1 MQNPLRA
8 ITGGNKNPPIPQT
21 MAASHAP
28 IAEPKSGNGA
38 RGRATGS
45 PQPISPTEA
54 ERVARQAQQARIERS
69 QRAAPAQEPVAIP
82 ALPPAQ
88 HAPLRLTPVVLML
101 VQMVF
106 DIVAIAGA
114 FGAAYWLRFE
124 VGLFD
129 TFGDLDIR
137 HIEPDVQTYATMM
150 AITVGTLL
158 TTFYFSKLYSL
169 KRGASRVDEFYKI
182 AAAVS
187 MGTVL
192 SLAINSLILGK
203 SFEYS
208 REVLLTGWL
217 LSIVFVT
224 VMRLLYSV
232 MVGQLR
238 KAGVDRARVLVVGAG
253 PTAAVVVDR
262 LEHHPTLGYEVL
274 GMVDHHTNGSG
285 EMRPHGHVPVLGNIT
300 RLAEIVRK
308 RNVDEV
314 IVALSGASDKQLRDI
329 ITLVQDESVSVKIYP
344 DAFQLM
350 TQNEVSVGELSGLP
364 LLSVKDVALRGW
376 NRRLKRAFDVV
387 FSLLV
392 LVLTAPLMLF
402 IAIAIKLTS
411 SGPVFFIQERV
422 GLDGTPFQLVK
433 FRTMKMAVDEDEV
446 PKLIEGM
453 PGWTVPNDPRRT
465 SIGTFLR
472 RFSLD
477 ELPQFY
483 NVLMG
488 EMSVVGPRPEQ
499 PEYVKQF
506 AQRIPHYLRRH
517 REKSGIT
524 GWAQVNGL
532 RGDSSIELR
541 TAADIYYVENWSL
554 LFDLKIIVRTIVA
567 MFRGKNAY

>member
-1 MQNPLRA
+1 MV
-8 ITGGNKNPPIPQT
+8 
-21 MAASHAP
+21 ASHAP
-28 IAEPKSGNGA
+28 VAEPKSGNGA
-38 RGRATGS
+38 HGRATGS

-54 ERVARQAQQARIERS
+54 ERIARQAQQARIERARRVPPS
-69 QRAAPAQEPVAIP
+69 QEPEAIP
-82 ALPPAQ
+82 ALPPAR
-88 HAPLRLTPVVLML
+88 HTPPRLTPVVLML
-101 VQMVF
+101 VQIAF
-106 DIVAIAGA
+106 DIIAIAAA

-124 VGLFD
+124 LGLFD

-137 HIEPDVQTYATMM
+137 HVEPDVQTYAIMM

-158 TTFYFSKLYSL
+158 TTFYFSQLYSL

-192 SLAINSLILGK
+192 SLATNSLLLGK
-203 SFEYS
+203 RFEYS
-208 REVLLTGWL
+208 REVLLTGWF
-217 LSIVFVT
+217 LSIVFLT

-253 PTAAVVVDR
+253 PIASVVIDR
-262 LEHHPTLGYEVL
+262 LAHHPTLGYEVL
-274 GMVDHHTNGSG
+274 GMVDHNTNGSAEVRAYG
-285 EMRPHGHVPVLGNIT
+285 RVPVLGNIT

-376 NRRLKRAFDVV
+376 NRRLKRAFDIV
-387 FSLLV
+387 FSLMV

-402 IAIAIKLTS
+402 IAIVIKLTS

-433 FRTMKMAVDEDEV
+433 FRTMRIAGE
-446 PKLIEGM
+446 EGT

-499 PEYVKQF
+499 PEYVKEF